1 MIYSVRGRGD
11 LEDKFQIDTLTGRIT
26 QISPLTESDV
36 GKEINLIVQASD
48 NGNIL
53 SHKFPKYLTILIKG
67 CNYDFPCVL

>member
-26 QISPLTESDV
+26 LISPLTESDV
-36 GKEINLIVQASD
+36 GKEINLDVQASD

-53 SHKFPKYLTILIKG
+53 SHKFPKY
-67 CNYDFPCVL
+67 